1 MAVNATSSSDLK
13 QELVSAARLM
23 RGQDGRTR
31 SARTILR
38 RLGMSEEATAAIEN
52 AFPRPELIS
61 ESFRFDAT
69 EFARH
74 AHYRAVELDNGA
86 MLMAEDSRFT
96 EVFQA
101 ERLVGENRVR
111 YTTEGEIVDQRFR
124 KTK

>member
-1 MAVNATSSSDLK
+1 
-13 QELVSAARLM
+13 M
-23 RGQDGRTR
+23 R
-31 SARTILR
+31 SPA
-38 RLGMSEEATAAIEN
+38 
-52 AFPRPELIS
+52 PELIS